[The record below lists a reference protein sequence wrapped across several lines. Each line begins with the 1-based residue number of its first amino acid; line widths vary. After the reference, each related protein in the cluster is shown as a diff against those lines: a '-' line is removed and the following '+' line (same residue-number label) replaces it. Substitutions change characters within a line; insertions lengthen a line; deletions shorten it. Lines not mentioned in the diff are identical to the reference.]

1 MSSNGDLPSV
11 SVVIP
16 ARNCAA
22 ELPGCLDAVSA
33 QTYRGKLDVIVSVAP
48 SADDTS
54 SVAASAHCTRPLQVI
69 QNPAGTTSSGL
80 NLAIGAAAGEVIVR
94 VDAQARL
101 PADYVERAVATLRR
115 TGAANVGG
123 VQRPVGQGDLS
134 RVIAAALSSPFG
146 GGPAVFRHGSDEGPV
161 DTVYLGVFD
170 AAVLASVG
178 GFDESLV
185 RNQDYE
191 LNWRLREQGHMVWL
205 DPSLVVEYQ
214 PRSTWAGLARQYFEY
229 GAWKRVVINRHPR
242 SMRLRQLAAP
252 ALVVGLAVSAFELA
266 RGRPRGG
273 IVPATYLGACTLA
286 AARLRQRL
294 PSVGDHLRAAVAFT
308 VMHLSWGTGFLIGRR
323 RDERMPP
330 ADWAADGER

>member
-1 MSSNGDLPSV
+1 M
-11 SVVIP
+11 VIP

-33 QTYRGKLDVIVSVAP
+33 QTYPGVLDVLVSVAP

-54 SVAASAHCTRPLQVI
+54 RVAAAASCKWPLHIV

-101 PADYVERAVATLRR
+101 PADYVERAVSTLER

-123 VQRPVGQGDLS
+123 LQRPVGCGRLS

-146 GGPAVFRHGSDEGPV
+146 GGPAAFRRGGDEGPV

-170 AAVLASVG
+170 AAALTMVG
-178 GFDESLV
+178 GFDESLE

-191 LNWRLREQGHMVWL
+191 LNWRLREAGHVVWL
-205 DPSLVVEYQ
+205 DPSLIVEYL
-214 PRSTWAGLARQYFEY
+214 PRSSWPGLARQYFDY
-229 GAWKRVVINRHPR
+229 GVWKRVVIGRHPR
-242 SMRLRQLAAP
+242 SMQPRQLAAP
-252 ALVVGLAVSAFELA
+252 ALVGGLVLSACQLA
-266 RGRPRGG
+266 KGRQSGLIAPTAY
-273 IVPATYLGACTLA
+273 IGACALA
-286 AARLRQRL
+286 AARLRSRL
-294 PSVGDHLRAAVAFT
+294 PSLGERLRAAAAFA
-308 VMHLSWGTGFLIGRR
+308 VMHLSWGTGFLVGSRRGRR
-323 RDERMPP
+323 MSPTEQAV
-330 ADWAADGER
+330 ADAR